1 MKKTNPKAVRLF
13 KAEDNSQARI
23 NPFLNRDQM
32 TQRNTRLKADRLNF
46 QAINAQKPIN
56 LVNKASLFKTNFY
69 LPAFHTQTSK

>member
-23 NPFLNRDQM
+23 SPFLNRDLM
-32 TQRNTRLKADRLNF
+32 TQRNTRLKAGRSDF

-69 LPAFHTQTSK
+69 LSAFHTQTSK